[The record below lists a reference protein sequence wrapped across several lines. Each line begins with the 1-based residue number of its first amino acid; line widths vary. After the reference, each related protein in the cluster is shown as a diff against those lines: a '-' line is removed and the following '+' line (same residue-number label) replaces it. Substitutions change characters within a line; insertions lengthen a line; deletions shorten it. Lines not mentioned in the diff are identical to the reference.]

1 MESFTSHKGIAAP
14 LNIKNVDTDQIIPK
28 QFLKAI
34 SRAGFGKNLFFD
46 WRYLENGAENPDFVL
61 NQTNYRKA
69 SILVAGDN
77 FGCGSSREHAP
88 WAILDYGFKVVVST
102 SFADIFY
109 NNCFKN
115 SILPIKV
122 TEPELNKLFAEVE
135 KSPGVEF
142 NVDLPSQTLSTPGG
156 ITITFDIDAFKKDSM
171 IKGLDDI
178 GWTLQ
183 FEDKISK
190 FEAQQQQ
197 KYPWL
202 WQSR

>member
-1 MESFTSHKGIAAP
+1 MESFTSHEGIAAP
-14 LNIKNVDTDQIIPK
+14 LNLKNVDTDQIIPK
-28 QFLKAI
+28 QFLKEI
-34 SRAGFGKNLFFD
+34 SRTGFGKNLFFD
-46 WRYLENGAENPDFVL
+46 WRYLANGEENAEFVL
-61 NQTNYRKA
+61 NQAEYRNA

-88 WAILDYGFKVVVST
+88 WAILDYGFKVVIST

-122 TEPELNKLFAEVE
+122 SESDLINLFAEVE
-135 KSPGVEF
+135 KSPGVAF

-156 ITITFDIDAFKKDSM
+156 TAINFEIDAFKKDSM

-183 FEDKISK
+183 FENKISE

>member
-1 MESFTSHKGIAAP
+1 MESFATHKGIAAP
-14 LNIKNVDTDQIIPK
+14 LNLKNVDTDQIIPK
-28 QFLKAI
+28 QFLKEI
-34 SRAGFGKNLFFD
+34 SRLGFGKNLFFD
-46 WRYLENGAENPDFVL
+46 WRYLENGDENADFIL
-61 NQTNYRKA
+61 NQDTYRNA

-88 WAILDYGFKVVVST
+88 WAILDFGFKVVIST

-122 TEPELNKLFAEVE
+122 SENELNQLFAEIE
-135 KSPGVEF
+135 ANSGVEF
-142 NVDLPSQTLSTPGG
+142 NIDLPNQTVSTPGG
-156 ITITFDIDAFKKDSM
+156 INLKFEVNAFKKNSM
-171 IKGLDDI
+171 LKGLDDI

-183 FEDKISK
+183 FSDKIDK
-190 FEAQQQQ
+190 FEEQQQQ

-202 WQSR
+202 WQTR

>member
-122 TEPELNKLFAEVE
+122 TEPELNNLFTELA
-135 KSPGVEF
+135 KNPGVEF
-142 NVDLPSQTLSTPGG
+142 EVDLPSQTLSTPGSA
-156 ITITFDIDAFKKDSM
+156 TINFEIDAFKKDSM

-190 FEAQQQQ
+190 FEAEQQQ

>member
-1 MESFTSHKGIAAP
+1 MESFTTHKGIAAP
-14 LNIKNVDTDQIIPK
+14 LNINNVDTDQIIPK
-28 QFLKAI
+28 QFLKEI
-34 SRAGFGKNLFFD
+34 SRIGFGKNLFFD
-46 WRYLENGAENPDFVL
+46 WRYLESGEENTEFVL
-61 NQTNYRKA
+61 NQADYRKA

-88 WAILDYGFKVVVST
+88 WAILDYGFKVVIST

-122 TEPELNKLFAEVE
+122 TESELNNLFAELE
-135 KSPGVEF
+135 KTPGVEF
-142 NVDLPSQTLSTPGG
+142 DVDLTSQTLSTPGG
-156 ITITFDIDAFKKDSM
+156 ARINFEIDAFKKDSM